1 MTGAWHFNKELSTMM
16 PEPAA
21 APDPGADGR
30 RGPGGGGGRGGRGG
44 GGGGGGRSYGGG
56 RGEARPGGGSTDDLL
71 KARALSRDLA
81 DVASV
86 LTIIASPTHVTIT
99 NDRGT
104 VRKFTTDDLVQDIDL
119 GTAHVTAKTKW
130 DEDLLT
136 QEWVAGK
143 AKFSETYQV
152 TVQGHMLVVRI
163 TAADPGSGSTA
174 SSPVTAKYVFDRVE

>member
-1 MTGAWHFNKELSTMM
+1 M
-16 PEPAA
+16 
-21 APDPGADGR
+21 
-30 RGPGGGGGRGGRGG
+30 
-44 GGGGGGRSYGGG
+44 GGGGRSYGGG
-56 RGEARPGGGSTDDLL
+56 RGEGRPSGGTTDDLL

-104 VRKFTTDDLVQDIDL
+104 VRKFTTDDAVQDIDL
-119 GTAHVTAKTKW
+119 GTAHATVKAKW

-143 AKFSETYQV
+143 AKFTETYQV
-152 TVQGHMLVVRI
+152 TVQGHMLIVRI
-163 TAADPGSGSTA
+163 TPADAASLSAASGPAT
-174 SSPVTAKYVFDRVE
+174 TKYVFDRVE